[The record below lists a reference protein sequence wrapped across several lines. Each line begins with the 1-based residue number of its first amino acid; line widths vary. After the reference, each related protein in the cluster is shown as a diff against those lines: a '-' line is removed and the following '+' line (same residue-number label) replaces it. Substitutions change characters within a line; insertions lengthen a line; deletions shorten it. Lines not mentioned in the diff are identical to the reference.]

1 MAALG
6 LLPYLALAL
15 LFCSVPGESN
25 RERFLY
31 ASVLWGILV
40 LILTETMSFIGAI
53 APMPLR
59 VAWAIVCVS
68 ALVVALRRGRLPARP
83 HLALLGW
90 ITCGLVLIPLMA
102 GLVYPPVTW
111 DALTYHLPK
120 VEHWLQNA
128 NVGHYP
134 TSNPRQNILA
144 PCAEYVLL
152 QLRALSGG
160 DLFANSVQWLA
171 YAGSVLNVSLIAG
184 FLGANRHI
192 QQFAAL
198 LCASIPMAVLQ
209 ASTCQTDMFT
219 AWQLSSMVALGLL
232 WHRKQCRASG
242 ILFGGALGLACFAKG
257 TAYPIAL
264 PFVLLYAVYTFLR
277 PRKRLA
283 TALCAALL
291 ALLCNMPFF
300 LRNIADY
307 GDPLGRTQATV
318 AGVRLSPSVR
328 NTLANIVCNL
338 AVNIELPRKIYGEHL
353 HDEITGCVEFVLDKL
368 AIKKDSK
375 KFFPFSNF
383 SERFYF
389 VIHED
394 AVQNLFSVILVGIT
408 FFYLLLRG
416 QPAIKIYIAC
426 VSASFIIFC
435 ATIAWQPW
443 ITRLQLPIFVLAMPA
458 VGMAFSGKK
467 RLLEFTAGLC
477 VLSALFCNIFS
488 VSHPFLKKDFSLP
501 PLSAPREEQYFFP
514 YSDLDMSN
522 FQMAADAACSHKK
535 LGLIVGGD
543 SRYYMLFPMLRARG
557 CAPEIFHIM
566 TEADRDKAESVFL
579 MDEKCRFG
587 ICRPADQNPFVPQKP

>member
-1 MAALG
+1 
-6 LLPYLALAL
+6 
-15 LFCSVPGESN
+15 
-25 RERFLY
+25 
-31 ASVLWGILV
+31 
-40 LILTETMSFIGAI
+40 
-53 APMPLR
+53 MPLR
-59 VAWAIVCVS
+59 VAWAIICVS
-68 ALVVALRRGRLPARP
+68 ALTVALRKGRFPARP
-83 HLALLGW
+83 QLTLTGW
-90 ITCGLVLIPLMA
+90 IACGLVLIPLIA
-102 GLVYPPVTW
+102 GLVYPPLTW

-134 TSNPRQNILA
+134 TSNLRQNILA

-171 YAGSVLNVSLIAG
+171 YAGSVLNASLIAG
-184 FLGANRHI
+184 FLGARRRI
-192 QQFAAL
+192 QQFSAL

-209 ASTCQTDMFT
+209 ASTCQTDMFV
-219 AWQLSSMVALGLL
+219 AWQLSSMVALGLF
-232 WHRKQCRASG
+232 WYRRQSRTSG
-242 ILFGGALGLACFAKG
+242 ILFGGALGLACFTKG

-264 PFVLLYAVYTFLR
+264 PFVLLYAIYAFLR
-277 PRKRLA
+277 PRKRLT

-291 ALLCNMPFF
+291 ALFCNMPFF
-300 LRNIADY
+300 IRNVADY
-307 GDPLGRTQATV
+307 GDPLGRTQRTV
-318 AGVRLSPSVR
+318 EGVRLSPSVR

-338 AVNIELPRKIYGEHL
+338 AVNIELPRKIYGKHL
-353 HDEITGCVEFVLDKL
+353 HDEITEWVESILDKL
-368 AIKKDSK
+368 DIKKDSK

-416 QPAIKIYIAC
+416 RLSIKIYISC

-467 RLLEFTAGLC
+467 RLLEFTASLC
-477 VLSALFCNIFS
+477 VLSTLFYNIFN
-488 VSHPFLKKDFSLP
+488 VSHPLLKKDLSLP
-501 PLSAPREEQYFFP
+501 NLNSSREEKYFFP
-514 YSDLDMSN
+514 YPDLDMSK
-522 FQMAADAACSHKK
+522 FQMAVDAACSHKK
-535 LGLIVGGD
+535 VGLIVGGD

-557 CAPEIFHIM
+557 CTPEIFHIM
-566 TEADRDKAESVFL
+566 TEADRDKAECIFL
-579 MDEKCRFG
+579 MDEKCRLG
-587 ICRPADQNPFVPQKP
+587 ISRPADQNPFVLQKP